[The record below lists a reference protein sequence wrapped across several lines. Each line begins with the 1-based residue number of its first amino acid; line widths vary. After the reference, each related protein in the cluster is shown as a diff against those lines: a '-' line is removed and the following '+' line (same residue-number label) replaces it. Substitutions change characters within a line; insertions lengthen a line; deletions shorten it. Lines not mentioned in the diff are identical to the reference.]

1 MVVAVSAFRAWPAIL
16 LDERKERLARLCQ
29 HLLLLLSLT
38 IILLLL
44 FDAISAGLPKL
55 FHQ

>member
-29 HLLLLLSLT
+29 HLLRSRT